1 MDEATATDAVLA
13 YIGDSR
19 YKQFI
24 RYNVRRA
31 MRSGLF
37 PLSEQSI
44 KQKHPDIMAVL
55 PKGVLAK

>member
-1 MDEATATDAVLA
+1 MDEASATDAVLA
-13 YIGDSR
+13 YIGDAR

-44 KQKHPDIMAVL
+44 RTKHPDVMAVL
-55 PKGVLAK
+55 PKGVLK

>member
-1 MDEATATDAVLA
+1 
-13 YIGDSR
+13 
-19 YKQFI
+19 
-24 RYNVRRA
+24 

-44 KQKHPDIMAVL
+44 RTKHPDIMAVL